1 MNKEFDL
8 KKMKS
13 RKNPYANRLKKQITI
28 RLDNSTIEYFKELSK
43 ETGFSYQALIN
54 LYLRDCAENRKKPKV
69 TWIESSHPH

>member
-1 MNKEFDL
+1 MKKEYDL

-28 RLDNSTIEYFKELSK
+28 RLDNNTIDYFKKLAE

-54 LYLRDCAENRKKPKV
+54 LYLRDCAENQKKLKV
-69 TWIESSHPH
+69 EWIESGY

>member
-1 MNKEFDL
+1 MKKEYDL

-28 RLDNSTIEYFKELSK
+28 RLDRKTIDYFKELAR

-54 LYLRDCAENRKKPKV
+54 LYLRDCAENHKKLKV
-69 TWIESSHPH
+69 EWIESSS